1 MSKDVSSGNVII
13 AMGTDHPALFSEV
26 FDAGPASWVRGKAPS
41 MPGNY
46 QFRVRHQQE
55 LPPGLV
61 SSPDEGG
68 HSFRVKAER
77 PVRAIAPGQVVALY
91 DGDECLGSAPIL
103 RAGTYHD
110 RTEKLQDDSAQTIK

>member
-1 MSKDVSSGNVII
+1 
-13 AMGTDHPALFSEV
+13 
-26 FDAGPASWVRGKAPS
+26 

-46 QFRVRHQQE
+46 QFRVRHQKE

-61 SSPDEGG
+61 SRLDEGG
-68 HSFRVKAER
+68 HSFRVKTER

-103 RAGTYHD
+103 QADTSHD
-110 RTEKLQDDSAQTIK
+110 RTEKPQDDSAQDIH